1 MFSGNV
7 SGYILQLKLYIFLWI
22 WHICQQFLICL
33 PFKRSFIFFF
43 FFSLVMSVSLNKYHK
58 KLGFFNNQNV
68 KISKVKSHYS
78 SILSKNFDGLFAL
91 FLFSTIVIKTFNFK
105 YILNL
110 IDLGTVKTNKK
121 DSHTLLFR
129 ILHLFIYVIIYLFIF
144 IRCVYHVLVYNLLFT
159 HIGDIEQNLGPK
171 SNSCEFL
178 SICPWSLFN
187 LTLRSHIKI
196 ALLGAYTSLNRFD
209 VL

>member
-1 MFSGNV
+1 MFLVTFYSLN
-7 SGYILQLKLYIFLWI
+7 YIFFYEFDIFVSSFW
-22 WHICQQFLICL
+22 FVCL
-33 PFKRSFIFFF
+33 SRGLSFFFF

-144 IRCVYHVLVYNLLFT
+144 IRYVYHVLVYNLLFT